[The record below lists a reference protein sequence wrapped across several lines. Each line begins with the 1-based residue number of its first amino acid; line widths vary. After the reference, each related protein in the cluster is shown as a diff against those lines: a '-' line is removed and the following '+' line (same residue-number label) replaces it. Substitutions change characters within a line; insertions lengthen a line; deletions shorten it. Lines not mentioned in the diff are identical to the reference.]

1 MKNRTPTCSSPQIN
15 MHTPHTLQFTHTD
28 TLSLSLLRIGLAEK
42 ITVTDLCMLA
52 KEAETASQETTASKC
67 QQVALDPDCHL
78 AGGHSLEA
86 S

>member
-1 MKNRTPTCSSPQIN
+1 MLITADKHAHPT
-15 MHTPHTLQFTHTD
+15 HLTVYPHRHS
-28 TLSLSLLRIGLAEK
+28 LSLSLLRIGLAEK

-86 S
+86 P